1 MCRYVCRRCFIQD
14 MCAQANS
21 SFKPNRCSAAH
32 GYIRG
37 AEANSYWQPAQGGS
51 STSAASQYPTLE
63 LVGGLLATAWNSSI
77 IDDLIGGVVGLP
89 RTWCVFGKTVNAVAP
104 FPRLCASVYAC
115 RAVVDDW
122 DVGAVLHGRP
132 RHDSWP
138 PGERKL
144 AWTPV
149 CGV

>member
-1 MCRYVCRRCFIQD
+1 MSSWVGLGGLE

-63 LVGGLLATAWNSSI
+63 LVGGLLATAWKY
-77 IDDLIGGVVGLP
+77 LLL
-89 RTWCVFGKTVNAVAP
+89 AVAAGIP
-104 FPRLCASVYAC
+104 TRASGMPHYRGFTHIYA
-115 RAVVDDW
+115 
-122 DVGAVLHGRP
+122 
-132 RHDSWP
+132 
-138 PGERKL
+138 
-144 AWTPV
+144 
-149 CGV
+149 